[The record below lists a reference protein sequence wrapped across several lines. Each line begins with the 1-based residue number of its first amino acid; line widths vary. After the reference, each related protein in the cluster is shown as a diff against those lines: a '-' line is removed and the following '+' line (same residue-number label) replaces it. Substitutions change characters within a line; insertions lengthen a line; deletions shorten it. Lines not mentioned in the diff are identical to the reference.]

1 MPFTIYEDNGYLDVE
16 RLINLKKINFI
27 FIIGARGIGK
37 TYGVLKY
44 LIKHDDARM
53 MLIRRT
59 VTQVELINIP
69 EFSPLAKPASDLG
82 FEYELKKIAKNY
94 SKLQTLEDPPRILGY
109 TAAMSTFSNIRG
121 FDGSD
126 INFIFYDEF
135 QPERGDRVIKGEGE
149 KFLNLYETINRNR
162 ELQGQPPVKA
172 ILASNANEIR
182 SPILAE
188 FGLTDVVAKM
198 MDKKQEIYMNT
209 NRGIAVIIPQRS
221 PISEAKAE
229 TALYVAAESEDFKSM
244 ALNNEFI
251 EQANVQSYPLKELKP
266 LAAIGTMT
274 VYLHKSRGFVYI
286 SLHRSGDCESYDTSE
301 SGTRIFKDNYY
312 WMVPAYL
319 GHNIIFESMRARM
332 TFEKIFFGS

>member
-1 MPFTIYEDNGYLDVE
+1 MPFTIYEDNGYLDLE

-44 LIKHDDARM
+44 LIKHDNARM

-162 ELQGQPPVKA
+162 ELQGQSPVKA

-266 LAAIGTMT
+266 LAAIGAMT

-301 SGTRIFKDNYY
+301 SGTRVFKDNYY

-319 GHNIIFESMRARM
+319 GQNIIFESMRARIA
-332 TFEKIFFGS
+332 FEKIFFGS